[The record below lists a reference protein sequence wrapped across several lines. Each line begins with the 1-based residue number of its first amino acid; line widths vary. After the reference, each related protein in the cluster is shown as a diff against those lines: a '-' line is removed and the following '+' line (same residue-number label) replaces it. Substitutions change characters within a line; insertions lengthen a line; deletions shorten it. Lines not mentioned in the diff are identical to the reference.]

1 MAKIAICLVKS
12 QGESEL
18 GFSERQQQVMEKTK
32 SLVHS
37 PDPLGW
43 NNPQEKKLILDPT
56 LGATSYKNFSVD
68 RLEQEPEAGVMI
80 TRIFLEIIQ
89 YFIETGEVSL
99 ANSVWRSIRAD
110 SNPDSEPYGNM
121 SKKRSFQMT

>member
-1 MAKIAICLVKS
+1 
-12 QGESEL
+12 
-18 GFSERQQQVMEKTK
+18 MEKTK